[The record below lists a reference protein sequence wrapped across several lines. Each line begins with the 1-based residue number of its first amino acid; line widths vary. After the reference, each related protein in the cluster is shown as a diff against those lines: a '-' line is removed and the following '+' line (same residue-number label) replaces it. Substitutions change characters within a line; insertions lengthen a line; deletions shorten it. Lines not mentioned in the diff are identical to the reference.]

1 MKMGLLSAKTSP
13 TTTVWS
19 AKISKVDHA
28 VKIRKEYCV
37 FMTVSF
43 DVTMEDLP

>member
-1 MKMGLLSAKTSP
+1 MGLLYAKTSP
-13 TTTVWS
+13 TTAWL

-43 DVTMEDLP
+43 DVKIEDLP